1 MAIFMKYG
9 TLAGEVSTDGTYKD
23 WIELQS
29 LQWGVGRGI
38 STPGPGGASKREAS
52 APSISEITVTKTMDA
67 FSPLALK
74 EALGGKGSVVK
85 IDVTRTDNSGKHVAF
100 QKYILSETMM
110 SGYSISSG
118 GDRPS
123 ESISLNFTKFDSE
136 YVKIDDEFNPVT
148 TGHVIYDIALAK
160 MS

>member
-9 TLAGEVSTDGTYKD
+9 SLNGEVTAEGYEK
-23 WIELQS
+23 WVEVQS
-29 LQWGVGRGI
+29 YQWGVGRGI
-38 STPGPGGASKREAS
+38 STPGPGGLSKREAS
-52 APSISEITVTKTMDA
+52 APSISEITVTKTFDA
-67 FSPLALK
+67 FSPLTLK

-85 IDVTRTDNSGKHVAF
+85 LEITRTDNSGKHVAY

-136 YVKIDDEFNPVT
+136 YIKVDDEFKAET